1 MAADAAASLAAGA
14 WLATGWTGDAV
25 SCDCC
30 LWLLQAERL
39 DAKASGLAAAISAL
53 EAQVEAE
60 AGRARVEARAR
71 VSLQT
76 LYRRSVTMRNPGA
89 GPAVQSRMLQRRCF
103 SAVREH
109 MS

>member
-1 MAADAAASLAAGA
+1 
-14 WLATGWTGDAV
+14 V

-30 LWLLQAERL
+30 LWSLQAERL

-53 EAQVEAE
+53 EAQVETE

-76 LYRRSVTMRNPGA
+76 LHWKSGLQHVHALADGA
-89 GPAVQSRMLQRRCF
+89 GPADQT
-103 SAVREH
+103 
-109 MS
+109 